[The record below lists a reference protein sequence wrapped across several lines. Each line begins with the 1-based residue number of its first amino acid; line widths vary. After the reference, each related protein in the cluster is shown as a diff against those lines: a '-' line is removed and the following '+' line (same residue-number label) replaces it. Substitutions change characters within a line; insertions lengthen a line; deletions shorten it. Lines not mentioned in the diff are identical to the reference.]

1 MLERPELTWEIAAVS
16 PSLGPLWRASTAATR
31 GGMAKRIGFVVSHE
45 ADFAEALV
53 RRLGLEPAI
62 EAELVTIGG
71 VTEVPLSRWDVIV
84 DSASDAVPHYRAWL
98 RAMALAGATIVNDPF
113 SPTMADRFFAL
124 AIARRAGVRVPRM
137 VLLPQHSYGPG
148 VDHARGLRNLE
159 NPWRWGEF
167 AAYVKLPALL
177 RDVHAGLEGAT
188 LVGDMEQ
195 LWRAFDATGTRICA
209 LQQHV
214 EGQPTLRGIGI
225 GGEDV
230 VLLEGPIGGPH
241 RVLSGAAVPLA
252 TRARA
257 ADAVRATSRALGL
270 ELCAVDLAVVDDAV
284 WVLDAGPRIPTL
296 TAEVL
301 GPSFDRVVEAV
312 AALLIRT
319 ARAGSSTLAGH
330 PVARVLQEE
339 GGGDG

>member
-1 MLERPELTWEIAAVS
+1 
-16 PSLGPLWRASTAATR
+16 
-31 GGMAKRIGFVVSHE
+31 MAKRIGFVVSHE
-45 ADFAEALV
+45 ADLSEALV
-53 RRLGLEPAI
+53 RRLRLEPSI

-71 VTEVPLSRWDVIV
+71 ATELPLSRWDVIV

-124 AIARRAGVRVPRM
+124 AVAGRAGVRVPRM
-137 VLLPQHSYGPG
+137 VLLPQHSYGPS

-177 RDVHAGLEGAT
+177 RDVQTGLEDA
-188 LVGDMEQ
+188 VVVEDMEQ
-195 LWRAFDATGTRICA
+195 LWRAFDATGTRVCA
-209 LQQHV
+209 LQQRVLGEPH
-214 EGQPTLRGIGI
+214 LRGIGI
-225 GGEDV
+225 GGEEV
-230 VLLEGPIGGPH
+230 VLLEGPVGGPH
-241 RVLSGAAVPLA
+241 RVLRGDAVPLA

-270 ELCAVDLAVVDDAV
+270 ELCAIDLAVVGDAV

-296 TAEVL
+296 TAETL
-301 GPSFDRVVEAV
+301 GVSFDRVVEAAATRLVRV
-312 AALLIRT
+312 ARS
-319 ARAGSSTLAGH
+319 GSGTLAGYPVGRMLDGG
-330 PVARVLQEE
+330 PVAEP
-339 GGGDG
+339 

>member
-1 MLERPELTWEIAAVS
+1 
-16 PSLGPLWRASTAATR
+16 
-31 GGMAKRIGFVVSHE
+31 MAKRIGFVVSHE
-45 ADFAEALV
+45 ADFAEALIA
-53 RRLGLEPAI
+53 RLRVEPAI
-62 EAELVTIGG
+62 SAELVTIGG
-71 VTEVPLSRWDVIV
+71 VTELPLSRWDVIV

-124 AIARRAGVRVPRM
+124 AVARRAGVVVPRM
-137 VLLPQHSYGPG
+137 VLLPQHSYDPG

-167 AAYVKLPALL
+167 AAYTKLPALL
-177 RDVHAGLEGAT
+177 RDVQRGLEHAT
-188 LVGDMEQ
+188 VVEDMEQ

-209 LQQHV
+209 LQQRV
-214 EGQPTLRGIGI
+214 EGQPMLRGIGI

-241 RVLSGAAVPLA
+241 RVLSGASVPLA

-270 ELCAVDLAVVDDAV
+270 ELCAIDLAVVDDAV

-296 TAEVL
+296 TADAL
-301 GPSFDRVVEAV
+301 GPSFDRVVEAA

-319 ARAGSSTLAGH
+319 ARAGSSTLAGY
-330 PVARVLQEE
+330 PVARALRDE
-339 GGGDG
+339 GGEAGS